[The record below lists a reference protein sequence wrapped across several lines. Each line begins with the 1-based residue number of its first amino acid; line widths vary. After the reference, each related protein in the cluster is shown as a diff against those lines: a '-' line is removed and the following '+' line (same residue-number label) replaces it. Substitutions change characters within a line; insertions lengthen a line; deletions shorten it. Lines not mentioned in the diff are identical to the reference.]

1 MENSLRCG
9 GRRAK
14 ISGTR
19 YGGHVYP
26 RHHENGRKKATLFEV
41 LRIVGLP
48 GERFLND
55 RKNREELIPE
65 NCVYVVGD
73 NRTEAVDSRDF
84 GPVEIA
90 RLEHRVMHYCENLLG
105 KKSVV
110 IGDFQNLLVPKITK
124 ENLGLTLY
132 SEEYPAMTPTIPK
145 ESAYLLV
152 QKSKFAVFKTRFY
165 CRS

>member
-55 RKNREELIPE
+55 RQNREELIPE
-65 NCVYVVGD
+65 NTWSATTA
-73 NRTEAVDSRDF
+73 RRLWTLDSRDF

-90 RLEHRVMHYCENLLG
+90 RLEHRVMHYCEELFDE
-105 KKSVV
+105 KSVV

-132 SEEYPAMTPTIPK
+132 SK
-145 ESAYLLV
+145 E
-152 QKSKFAVFKTRFY
+152 
-165 CRS
+165 RSSNDAHNS